1 MRICFVADG
10 QSIHLQRIISYF
22 VQRGHEI
29 HLITRP
35 ADHLGAAYA
44 ESVQIHFLAGLV
56 PKSRAVSRFFQIL
69 VWTLSGL
76 VWFLQLR
83 VLLKEIR
90 PDILNCHYITVH
102 GYLGA
107 LSRFH
112 PFIITPWGSDV
123 LVEAQKNSL
132 YKMMARYTLRKADI
146 VMCDSQTMKT
156 YLLDLGVPPGKIR
169 PLVLGVD
176 TEAFTRDQ
184 PKSRTVRELRE
195 LNSPVVISTR
205 NLRPIYNVD
214 LLIRAAAL
222 ILRRLP
228 NAQFVIGGDGEE
240 RDQLMRKA
248 IETGVAENILW
259 VGWIPHEEL
268 PAYLA
273 SADVYVSTS
282 RSDSTSLSLQEAMAC
297 ELAPVVTDIPANR
310 EWVTDGENGFIVPLD
325 DSEALA
331 DRVTTLLESEELR
344 RKFGANCRQII
355 KTKAEEKTEMIK
367 LEKLYVSVTQMTNR
381 SSNERLEC

>member
-1 MRICFVADG
+1 
-10 QSIHLQRIISYF
+10 
-22 VQRGHEI
+22 
-29 HLITRP
+29 
-35 ADHLGAAYA
+35 
-44 ESVQIHFLAGLV
+44 
-56 PKSRAVSRFFQIL
+56 
-69 VWTLSGL
+69 
-76 VWFLQLR
+76 
-83 VLLKEIR
+83 
-90 PDILNCHYITVH
+90 
-102 GYLGA
+102 
-107 LSRFH
+107 
-112 PFIITPWGSDV
+112 
-123 LVEAQKNSL
+123 
-132 YKMMARYTLRKADI
+132 
-146 VMCDSQTMKT
+146 
-156 YLLDLGVPPGKIR
+156 
-169 PLVLGVD
+169 
-176 TEAFTRDQ
+176 
-184 PKSRTVRELRE
+184 
-195 LNSPVVISTR
+195 
-205 NLRPIYNVD
+205 
-214 LLIRAAAL
+214 
-222 ILRRLP
+222 
-228 NAQFVIGGDGEE
+228 
-240 RDQLMRKA
+240 MRKA